1 MQGRDSHPADN
12 SLAAFQ
18 SRPFFVIPLEHSGRE
33 ISPFLKE
40 FLGHKKFTELPI
52 DYTSWV
58 TDDSLSLTMT

>member
-18 SRPFFVIPLEHSGRE
+18 SRPFFVIPLERSSGE

-40 FLGHKKFTELPI
+40 FLDRSQWIVKALGIKNGLG
-52 DYTSWV
+52 
-58 TDDSLSLTMT
+58 L